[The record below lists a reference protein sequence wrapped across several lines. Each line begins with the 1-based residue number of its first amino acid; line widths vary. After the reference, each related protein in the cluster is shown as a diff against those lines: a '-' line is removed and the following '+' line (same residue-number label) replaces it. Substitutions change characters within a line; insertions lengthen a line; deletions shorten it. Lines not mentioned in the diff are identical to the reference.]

1 MEVGMLR
8 LLKSRKSEATG
19 VSQGHLGR
27 VLVWCLGFILGQKRS
42 PDGFEVGNRQTGRK
56 RSCPS
61 LAEGLY
67 WKTTG
72 AAVCSTL
79 SECGSGFRL
88 LLSSVLTAA
97 DQGE

>member
-1 MEVGMLR
+1 MLR
-8 LLKSRKSEATG
+8 LPKSRKSEATG
-19 VSQGHLGR
+19 VGHGR

-42 PDGFEVGNRQTGRK
+42 PDGFEVGNRQIGRK

-67 WKTTG
+67 WETTG